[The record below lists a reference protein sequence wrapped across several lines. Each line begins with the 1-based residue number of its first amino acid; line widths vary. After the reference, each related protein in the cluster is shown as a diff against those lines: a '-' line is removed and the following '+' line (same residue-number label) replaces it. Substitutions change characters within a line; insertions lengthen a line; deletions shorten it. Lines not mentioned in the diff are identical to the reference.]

1 MIADVLTVMWKES
14 QGLIRYQGSLTKTML
29 SLLIPVVMMGIYLPL
44 QIGRALIEGPWS
56 LLVSVFVPMMMV
68 GMTIPESFAGE
79 RERHTLG
86 TLLASRLA
94 DRSILFGKVAM
105 SVSYALVITL
115 ALHLVS
121 LVVVNIARWDGR
133 IVLYTPIVALAN
145 LALSLL
151 MAGLVANLG
160 VLISIRAVTV
170 QGAQQT
176 LMSVTLYPIVF
187 LQLIPLILLNIVPD
201 GKAYLR
207 VLVAAADPTQVIL
220 VVIAVLLVLDLGL
233 IIAAQARFKRAQLIL
248 V

>member
-1 MIADVLTVMWKES
+1 MIADVLTVMWKEC

-56 LLVSVFVPMMMV
+56 LLVSVFIPMMMV

-121 LVVVNIARWDGR
+121 LVVVNIAHWDGR
-133 IVLYTPIVALAN
+133 VLLYTPIVALAN
-145 LALSLL
+145 VAFSLL

-187 LQLIPLILLNIVPD
+187 LQMIPLIFLNIVPD

-220 VVIAVLLVLDLGL
+220 VVIAVLIVLDLGL
-233 IIAAQARFKRAQLIL
+233 IIAALARFKRAQLIL